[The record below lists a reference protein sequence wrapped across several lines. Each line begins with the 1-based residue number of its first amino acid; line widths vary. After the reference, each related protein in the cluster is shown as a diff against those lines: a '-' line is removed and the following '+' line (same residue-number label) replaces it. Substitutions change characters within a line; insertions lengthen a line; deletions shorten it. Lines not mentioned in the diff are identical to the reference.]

1 MKAAEEPE
9 FPMLPIS
16 FNDLAALRSI
26 LSGYLAYLRR
36 TTPRTQERQ
45 TLMRVLEGVYQRL
58 TGISSQAVEVRIFLS
73 VTEIEA
79 VNTAMLGFAAFVRQK
94 VAPSKERDETLQTV
108 ELLRQ
113 YVMRMLP
120 PGNNK

>member
-1 MKAAEEPE
+1 MKSGERPE
-9 FPMLPIS
+9 FPLLPIS

-45 TLMRVLEGVYQRL
+45 RLMQVLEGVYQRL
-58 TGISSQAVEVRIFLS
+58 TGISAQAMEVRIVLS
-73 VTEIEA
+73 VAEVEA

-94 VAPSKERDETLQTV
+94 VAPSRERDETLQTV
-108 ELLRQ
+108 EQLRQ
-113 YVMRMLP
+113 YVMRML
-120 PGNNK
+120 